1 MSRYCVLSCQ
11 KHLYECRD
19 WNNEPTTD
27 FLQSSIWP
35 LGEDNTKKYK
45 TRGIPWRRY
54 RVSYVSCFYHW
65 NIKTKQLQDNR
76 SAETSVLWY
85 CDIGMVLLPVRHKM
99 TWQFVYRDIRIS
111 YKTVAIPWHRD
122 IPIVFLPMKH
132 VFLHVASWILLCAR
146 RSKCPRSFVYLIRA
160 VT

>member
-27 FLQSSIWP
+27 LLQSSIWP

-54 RVSYVSCFYHW
+54 RVSYVSCFYQW

-85 CDIGMVLLPVRHKM
+85 CDIRIVLLPVRHKITLLTQDNM
-99 TWQFVYRDIRIS
+99 TICIPRHTYLLQDSRYTVTSWHTYRVSTNETCVPSFCIMDT
-111 YKTVAIPWHRD
+111 TVCTA
-122 IPIVFLPMKH
+122 
-132 VFLHVASWILLCAR
+132 
-146 RSKCPRSFVYLIRA
+146 
-160 VT
+160 